1 MRQGNASITQK
12 LESKPQT
19 QHLVD
24 CPTFQ
29 LVYSTEINSEGK
41 RFRIRDLRLLNY
53 FVCAKFKTDGRC
65 VNMKLPSEGLEKHYP

>member
-41 RFRIRDLRLLNY
+41 EVQDSRPPFAEL
-53 FVCAKFKTDGRC
+53 FCMCKV
-65 VNMKLPSEGLEKHYP
+65 